1 MTELLWQGLTIS
13 LIGMGL
19 TFAALG
25 LLILAMILL
34 ERFAPNQ
41 PKRSDKERS
50 EPAETLAVNSLAQ
63 RSEEEEIAAAIA
75 VALAHMRS
83 LDICQSGLGSTL
95 EAGPGAWWQRG
106 QARQQAGTV
115 LKQRQNGKAD
125 YEFNA

>member
-1 MTELLWQGLTIS
+1 MSELLWQGLLIS
-13 LIGMGL
+13 AIGMGL

-34 ERFAPNQ
+34 ERFAPDQ
-41 PKRSDKERS
+41 PKRSDNERS
-50 EPAETLAVNSLAQ
+50 EPAESLAVSSLAR

-75 VALAHMRS
+75 VALAHLRS

-106 QARQQAGTV
+106 QARQQTGQV
-115 LKQRQNGKAD
+115 LKQRQDGKAN
-125 YEFNA
+125 YEFNV